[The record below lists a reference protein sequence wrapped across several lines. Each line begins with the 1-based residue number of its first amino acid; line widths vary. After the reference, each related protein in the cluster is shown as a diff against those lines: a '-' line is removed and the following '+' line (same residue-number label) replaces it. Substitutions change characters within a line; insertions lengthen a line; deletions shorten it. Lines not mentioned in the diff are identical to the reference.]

1 MSAAELDAC
10 LAALS
15 DFGVER
21 LSRLSAQQRREVGA
35 GLENLQAETAKTL
48 RMHTVQ
54 SLNPR
59 AKPRET
65 IAALLDEMKGFV
77 GRVCSHVTESCL
89 DRWDAEIESYSAD
102 LPVKGRLLMQGY
114 TDSIANEQADRKAR
128 SEQELEKKLERM
140 RAASQAEVE
149 TRAQSALHGL
159 RKEQEQA
166 FVRLEADVAAGRERI
181 AELEAQT
188 ELAEELVASLR
199 GTLVERTQMLE
210 EANESLRRDAR
221 IKESHQE
228 MHLKR
233 KDEEIRKLALE
244 RDNALRR
251 RQGLEA
257 EAVAEPEPEPVPLPL
272 LEPEPEPEPEPAP
285 GQSESTRLETAA
297 ELNALSRKLQTAVDA
312 CARVTKERDML
323 LTLASDR
330 NERAEDISSLMA
342 QLSEVTKERDL
353 LLEVVNGAKASA
365 DAAGTAPEAAGAVA
379 AAPAPAVPAATVA
392 VEMPLPPAAATV
404 PPDEEKG
411 KEEAGRSGFSE
422 GESLAEATELAG
434 RVESLANMMSKD
446 RERRGELQ
454 ALRDLALQTSAASN
468 EVARVDIGLRPSSSP
483 VRDQSRGPDARPREQ
498 STSDERGWAVRMQS
512 QAAAQKRPASAPVG
526 RSASMDAPPSVS
538 VINLNEEMAAEQRA
552 SGGVLGARPVTRHS
566 FHAASSTPSLGR
578 QLSLADFVNPS
589 RQRATA
595 AQGQGRPSSA
605 GPVVGGRRARG
616 IHITAPF
623 AASS

>member
-1 MSAAELDAC
+1 
-10 LAALS
+10 
-15 DFGVER
+15 
-21 LSRLSAQQRREVGA
+21 
-35 GLENLQAETAKTL
+35 
-48 RMHTVQ
+48 
-54 SLNPR
+54 
-59 AKPRET
+59 
-65 IAALLDEMKGFV
+65 
-77 GRVCSHVTESCL
+77 
-89 DRWDAEIESYSAD
+89 
-102 LPVKGRLLMQGY
+102 
-114 TDSIANEQADRKAR
+114 
-128 SEQELEKKLERM
+128 
-140 RAASQAEVE
+140 
-149 TRAQSALHGL
+149 
-159 RKEQEQA
+159 
-166 FVRLEADVAAGRERI
+166 
-181 AELEAQT
+181 
-188 ELAEELVASLR
+188 
-199 GTLVERTQMLE
+199 
-210 EANESLRRDAR
+210 
-221 IKESHQE
+221 
-228 MHLKR
+228 
-233 KDEEIRKLALE
+233 
-244 RDNALRR
+244 
-251 RQGLEA
+251 
-257 EAVAEPEPEPVPLPL
+257 
-272 LEPEPEPEPEPAP
+272 
-285 GQSESTRLETAA
+285 
-297 ELNALSRKLQTAVDA
+297 
-312 CARVTKERDML
+312 
-323 LTLASDR
+323 LASDR

-365 DAAGTAPEAAGAVA
+365 DAAGTAAEAAGAVA

-392 VEMPLPPAAATV
+392 VEMPLPPAAATSV
-404 PPDEEKG
+404 PPDEEKN

-454 ALRDLALQTSAASN
+454 ALRDLALQTTAASN

-483 VRDQSRGPDARPREQ
+483 VHGQSRGPDARPREQ

-512 QAAAQKRPASAPVG
+512 QATAQNKRPASAPVG

-566 FHAASSTPSLGR
+566 FHAASSTSSLGR

-605 GPVVGGRRARG
+605 GPVVGSRRARG